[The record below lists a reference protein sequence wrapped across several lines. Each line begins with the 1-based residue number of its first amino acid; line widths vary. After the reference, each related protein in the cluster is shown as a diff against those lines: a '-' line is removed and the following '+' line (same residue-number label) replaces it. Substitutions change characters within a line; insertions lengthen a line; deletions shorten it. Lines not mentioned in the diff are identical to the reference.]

1 LISLFCVLLV
11 VVFVVKKVTSEM
23 SVIKDKILY
32 SKEPLVETLPD
43 LGSHQNFGDYVLS
56 FVDDPAIK
64 DQVWLVNAGYDL
76 TGNNNATCGTVSRT
90 FGELETMSRSIGKQ
104 LDELGLE
111 EGSIVQVSS
120 LFVAVRSN

>member
-1 LISLFCVLLV
+1 M
-11 VVFVVKKVTSEM
+11 KKVTSEM